1 MTTQSDRR
9 GRLLLTKVLLVLG
22 GLAVL
27 IVAVVALRGS
37 SLSPFRVWR
46 AKIEG

>member
-9 GRLLLTKVLLVLG
+9 GRVLLTKVLLVLAS
-22 GLAVL
+22 LAVL

>member
-1 MTTQSDRR
+1 MTAQSDRR
-9 GRLLLTKVLLVLG
+9 GRVLLTKVLLVLM

-37 SLSPFRVWR
+37 SLSPFRVRR
-46 AKIEG
+46 AKIRG